1 MNAKD
6 APQSLA
12 ELERWADSV
21 ALLEECD
28 TQQGGKP
35 DKSTVNA
42 RAALIAA
49 AKASGRRS

>member
-1 MNAKD
+1 MSAKD

-12 ELERWADSV
+12 ELERWADTV
-21 ALLEECD
+21 RTLEECD

-49 AKASGRRS
+49 ATAGGRRS